1 MAYNLIILGPQG
13 SGKSTQAEL
22 LIRKTGMIHMEMGSV
37 LRQVA
42 QEDSE
47 LGKYVNEVMNVRKEL
62 VSNELIE
69 RILRYRLGQVGA
81 DQSIILDGA
90 PRKETQIETVDRV
103 FKEYDRVID
112 RAIFVDIPEEVSIA
126 RIASRFACAQCSKAF
141 ILDER
146 SRTVANILVCDAC
159 GGVLERRIDDT
170 PDGIR
175 KRLAVFAQETVPV
188 IEHYRAQG
196 KLLHIDGTK
205 SVEEIFEDIV
215 KGLGI

>member
-13 SGKSTQAEL
+13 SGKSTQADL
-22 LIRKTGMIHMEMGSV
+22 LVRRTGMIHMEMGSI
-37 LRQVA
+37 LRSVA

-69 RILRYRLGQVGA
+69 KILRYRLGKVGV
-81 DQSIILDGA
+81 DQGIILDGA

-103 FKEYDRVID
+103 FKEYNRMID
-112 RAIFVDIPEEVSIA
+112 RAIFVDIPEEVSVA
-126 RIASRFACAQCSKAF
+126 RIASRFACSQCGKAF
-141 ILDER
+141 ILDEEAR
-146 SRTVANILVCDAC
+146 ATHTLICDVC
-159 GGVLERRIDDT
+159 GGVLAQRTDDT
-170 PDGIR
+170 LEGIR
-175 KRLAVFAQETVPV
+175 KRLAVFAAETVPV

-205 SVEEIFEDIV
+205 NIEEIFEDIV